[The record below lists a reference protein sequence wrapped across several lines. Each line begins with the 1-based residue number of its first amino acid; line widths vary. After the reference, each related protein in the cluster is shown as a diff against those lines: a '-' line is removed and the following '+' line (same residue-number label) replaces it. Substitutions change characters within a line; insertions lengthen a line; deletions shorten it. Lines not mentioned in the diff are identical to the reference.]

1 MEIIFLMEEKRPIR
15 TQNFREEPTFQVLFA
30 RMPDMFRNARQIGS
44 VVGG

>member
-15 TQNFREEPTFQVLFA
+15 TQNFREKPTFQDLFA